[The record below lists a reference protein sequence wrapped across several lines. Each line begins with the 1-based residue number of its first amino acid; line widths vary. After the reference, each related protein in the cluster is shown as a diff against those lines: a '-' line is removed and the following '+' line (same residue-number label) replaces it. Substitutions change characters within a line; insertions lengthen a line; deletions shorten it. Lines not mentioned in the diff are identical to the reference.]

1 MNSRC
6 ASASTASSRVSA
18 DVVVASY
25 LVTLAGR
32 NLTVLMRAL
41 FGIGTPR
48 SLQGLAAPI
57 VAALC
62 ALGLAISNIHNA
74 ARRALH
80 PVVDHSRQWLRRILH
95 LVMPSKLRPSSTGC

>member
-48 SLQGLAAPI
+48 SLQGLAAA
-57 VAALC
+57 VFAALC
-62 ALGLAISNIHNA
+62 ALRPAIFHIRSA
-74 ARRALH
+74 VRGRTYG
-80 PVVDHSRQWLRRILH
+80 
-95 LVMPSKLRPSSTGC
+95 M